1 MLADI
6 ERIHGC
12 LIIDGVC
19 TSGEDAIRQSDQH
32 DEGQE
37 MGIRQRDQG
46 REGISKEARGK
57 K

>member
-1 MLADI
+1 MADI
-6 ERIHGC
+6 EPIHGC